1 MRQSA
6 KVLRLA
12 ALCGALLAATCAKA
26 QDSRPA
32 IRFVKNPEAAPEIH
46 VQTLDGKPLT
56 LASANGKVILL
67 NFWATWCGPCRME
80 IPGLIE
86 LQKQYKD
93 SLQIMS
99 LLVDVDDVDDAKK
112 FVADAELNYPVGV
125 ATNDVRLQYGGVSAL
140 PTVFVI
146 DTQGRIVQKH
156 VGLFDPRLYELETRA
171 LLNLAIPARVETFE
185 DTGEIFLKNAKNAT
199 ELPGVDLASLNPEQ
213 KIAALHALNANG
225 CTCGCTLTLAQCR
238 IYDSACATSKAR
250 GDADCCAMFRR
261 KLQRITWNRSRLL
274 HRRTNRQTVHP
285 VNRRSKATFRFSQVN
300 VDRRDS
306 GMSRRLGTLWPLHGA
321 HRKTNLLR
329 SFGLVFQR
337 MAFSPAGADRGN
349 HLRLQFCASLRG
361 TEQGRGAIFVAS
373 VRGRLRFWNESA

>member
-1 MRQSA
+1 MAWALCSPSSVLFQTLNARRSRS
-6 KVLRLA
+6 VLRLVV
-12 ALCGALLAATCAKA
+12 LCGSAFLAATCVKA
-26 QDSRPA
+26 QDSRAA

-125 ATNDVRLQYGGVSAL
+125 ATNDVRIQYGGVSAL

-171 LLNLAIPARVETFE
+171 LLNLAIPVKVETFE
-185 DTGEIFLKNAKNAT
+185 DTGEIFLRNAKNAT

-213 KIAALHALNANG
+213 KMAALHALNANG

-250 GDADCCAMFRR
+250 ADKIVSDVSAKKSLNYVQPLPSGAPEDKSPDA
-261 KLQRITWNRSRLL
+261 
-274 HRRTNRQTVHP
+274 
-285 VNRRSKATFRFSQVN
+285 
-300 VDRRDS
+300 
-306 GMSRRLGTLWPLHGA
+306 
-321 HRKTNLLR
+321 
-329 SFGLVFQR
+329 
-337 MAFSPAGADRGN
+337 SPGKSP
-349 HLRLQFCASLRG
+349 Q
-361 TEQGRGAIFVAS
+361 
-373 VRGRLRFWNESA
+373 

>member
-1 MRQSA
+1 MSA
-6 KVLRLA
+6 RPRLGMACALCSPKSVLFQMSNRLRSGRALRLL
-12 ALCGALLAATCAKA
+12 ALCGALLAATCVKA
-26 QDSRPA
+26 QDSRPV
-32 IRFVKNPEAAPEIH
+32 IRFVKSPEAAPEIH

-99 LLVDVDDVDDAKK
+99 LLVDVDDVDDARK
-112 FVADAELNYPVGV
+112 FVADAELNYPVAV

-171 LLNLAIPARVETFE
+171 LLNLTIPVRVETFE

-199 ELPGVDLASLNPEQ
+199 ELPGVDLAALNADQ
-213 KIAALHALNANG
+213 KMAALHALNASG

-250 GDADCCAMFRR
+250 AEQIVSDVSAKKPSNYVQPPPRSAPAD
-261 KLQRITWNRSRLL
+261 KSPNTS
-274 HRRTNRQTVHP
+274 P
-285 VNRRSKATFRFSQVN
+285 
-300 VDRRDS
+300 
-306 GMSRRLGTLWPLHGA
+306 GT
-321 HRKTNLLR
+321 
-329 SFGLVFQR
+329 
-337 MAFSPAGADRGN
+337 SP
-349 HLRLQFCASLRG
+349 Q
-361 TEQGRGAIFVAS
+361 
-373 VRGRLRFWNESA
+373 

>member
-1 MRQSA
+1 MLFQTLNALRSRS
-6 KVLRLA
+6 VLRLV
-12 ALCGALLAATCAKA
+12 ALCGGAFLAATCVKA
-26 QDSRPA
+26 QDSRA
-32 IRFVKNPEAAPEIH
+32 TIRFVKNPEAAPEIH

-56 LASANGKVILL
+56 LASATGKVILL

-93 SLQIMS
+93 SVQIIS

-125 ATNDVRLQYGGVSAL
+125 ATNDVRIQYGGVSAL

-171 LLNLAIPARVETFE
+171 LLNLAIPVKVETFE
-185 DTGEIFLKNAKNAT
+185 DTGEIFLRNAKNAT
-199 ELPGVDLASLNPEQ
+199 ELPGVDLASLNPAQ
-213 KIAALHALNANG
+213 KMAALHALNANG

-250 GDADCCAMFRR
+250 ADKIVSDVSA
-261 KLQRITWNRSRLL
+261 K
-274 HRRTNRQTVHP
+274 
-285 VNRRSKATFRFSQVN
+285 K
-300 VDRRDS
+300 
-306 GMSRRLGTLWPLHGA
+306 PLNYVQPLPGGA
-321 HRKTNLLR
+321 PEDK
-329 SFGLVFQR
+329 
-337 MAFSPAGADRGN
+337 SPDISPGKSP
-349 HLRLQFCASLRG
+349 Q
-361 TEQGRGAIFVAS
+361 
-373 VRGRLRFWNESA
+373 

>member
-6 KVLRLA
+6 KVFRLA
-12 ALCGALLAATCAKA
+12 ALCGALLAATCVKA

-56 LASANGKVILL
+56 LAGATGKVILL

-171 LLNLAIPARVETFE
+171 LLNLAIPARIETFE

-213 KIAALHALNANG
+213 KMAALHALNANG

-250 GDADCCAMFRR
+250 AERIVSDVSAKKPSNYVQPLPSGAPAD
-261 KLQRITWNRSRLL
+261 Q
-274 HRRTNRQTVHP
+274 
-285 VNRRSKATFRFSQVN
+285 
-300 VDRRDS
+300 
-306 GMSRRLGTLWPLHGA
+306 
-321 HRKTNLLR
+321 
-329 SFGLVFQR
+329 
-337 MAFSPAGADRGN
+337 SPNSSPGKSP
-349 HLRLQFCASLRG
+349 Q
-361 TEQGRGAIFVAS
+361 
-373 VRGRLRFWNESA
+373 

>member
-1 MRQSA
+1 MAGALCSPTSGLFPMLNRLPWGRI
-6 KVLRLA
+6 LRLV
-12 ALCGALLAATCAKA
+12 ALCSGAFFAASCVKA

-46 VQTLDGKPLT
+46 VQTLEGKPLT

-112 FVADAELNYPVGV
+112 FVTDAELNYPVAV
-125 ATNDVRLQYGGVSAL
+125 ASNDVRLQYGGVSAL

-171 LLNLAIPARVETFE
+171 LLNLAIPVRVETFE
-185 DTGEIFLKNAKNAT
+185 DTGEIFLKNAKNAM
-199 ELPGVDLASLNPEQ
+199 ELPGVDLASLNAEQ
-213 KIAALHALNANG
+213 KMAALHALNANG

-250 GDADCCAMFRR
+250 AEQIVSD
-261 KLQRITWNRSRLL
+261 
-274 HRRTNRQTVHP
+274 V
-285 VNRRSKATFRFSQVN
+285 
-300 VDRRDS
+300 
-306 GMSRRLGTLWPLHGA
+306 LGKKPSNYVQPLPGGA
-321 HRKTNLLR
+321 
-329 SFGLVFQR
+329 
-337 MAFSPAGADRGN
+337 PADRSPNPSSGKSP
-349 HLRLQFCASLRG
+349 Q
-361 TEQGRGAIFVAS
+361 
-373 VRGRLRFWNESA
+373 

>member
-1 MRQSA
+1 
-6 KVLRLA
+6 
-12 ALCGALLAATCAKA
+12 
-26 QDSRPA
+26 
-32 IRFVKNPEAAPEIH
+32 
-46 VQTLDGKPLT
+46 
-56 LASANGKVILL
+56 VILV

-125 ATNDVRLQYGGVSAL
+125 ATNDVRIQYGGVTAL

-171 LLNLAIPARVETFE
+171 LLNLAIPAKVETFE

-199 ELPGVDLASLNPEQ
+199 ELPGVDLSALNPEQ
-213 KIAALHALNANG
+213 KMAALHALNANG

-238 IYDSACATSKAR
+238 IYDSACATSKVRADQIVSDVSGKKPSNFVQPLP
-250 GDADCCAMFRR
+250 GDAPKD
-261 KLQRITWNRSRLL
+261 K
-274 HRRTNRQTVHP
+274 
-285 VNRRSKATFRFSQVN
+285 
-300 VDRRDS
+300 
-306 GMSRRLGTLWPLHGA
+306 
-321 HRKTNLLR
+321 
-329 SFGLVFQR
+329 
-337 MAFSPAGADRGN
+337 SPDTSPGK
-349 HLRLQFCASLRG
+349 SPP
-361 TEQGRGAIFVAS
+361 
-373 VRGRLRFWNESA
+373 

>member
-1 MRQSA
+1 MSA
-6 KVLRLA
+6 RPRLGMA
-12 ALCGALLAATCAKA
+12 CALCSPNSVFFPMSDRLRSARVVRLVALCGGALLAATCVKA
-26 QDSRPA
+26 QDARSE
-32 IRFVKNPEAAPEIH
+32 IRFVKSPEAAPEIH

-99 LLVDVDDVDDAKK
+99 LLVDVDDVDDARK
-112 FVADAELNYPVGV
+112 FVADAELNYPVAV
-125 ATNDVRLQYGGVSAL
+125 ATNDVRIEYGGVSAL

-171 LLNLAIPARVETFE
+171 LLNLAVPVRVETFE

-199 ELPGVDLASLNPEQ
+199 ELPGVDLAALNAEQ
-213 KIAALHALNANG
+213 KMAALHALNANG

-250 GDADCCAMFRR
+250 AAQIVSEVSAKKPSNYVPPLPNSAPAD
-261 KLQRITWNRSRLL
+261 KSPNSS
-274 HRRTNRQTVHP
+274 P
-285 VNRRSKATFRFSQVN
+285 
-300 VDRRDS
+300 
-306 GMSRRLGTLWPLHGA
+306 GT
-321 HRKTNLLR
+321 
-329 SFGLVFQR
+329 
-337 MAFSPAGADRGN
+337 SP
-349 HLRLQFCASLRG
+349 Q
-361 TEQGRGAIFVAS
+361 
-373 VRGRLRFWNESA
+373 

>member
-1 MRQSA
+1 MCNRLRSA
-6 KVLRLA
+6 RTLRLV
-12 ALCGALLAATCAKA
+12 ALCGGAVLAATCLKA
-26 QDSRPA
+26 QDARPV
-32 IRFVKNPEAAPEIH
+32 IRFVKSPEAAPEIH

-93 SLQIMS
+93 RLQIMS
-99 LLVDVDDVDDAKK
+99 LLVDVDDVDDARK
-112 FVADAELNYPVGV
+112 FVADAELNYPVAV
-125 ATNDVRLQYGGVSAL
+125 ATNDVRVQYGGVSAL

-171 LLNLAIPARVETFE
+171 LLNLAIPVRVETFE

-199 ELPGVDLASLNPEQ
+199 ELPGVDLAALNAAQ
-213 KIAALHALNANG
+213 KMAVLHALNASG

-250 GDADCCAMFRR
+250 AEEIVAEVSAKKTSNYVPPRPSSAPAE
-261 KLQRITWNRSRLL
+261 QPPNS
-274 HRRTNRQTVHP
+274 P
-285 VNRRSKATFRFSQVN
+285 P
-300 VDRRDS
+300 
-306 GMSRRLGTLWPLHGA
+306 GT
-321 HRKTNLLR
+321 
-329 SFGLVFQR
+329 
-337 MAFSPAGADRGN
+337 SP
-349 HLRLQFCASLRG
+349 Q
-361 TEQGRGAIFVAS
+361 
-373 VRGRLRFWNESA
+373 

>member
-1 MRQSA
+1 MRL
-6 KVLRLA
+6 VV
-12 ALCGALLAATCAKA
+12 LCGSAFLAATCVKA
-26 QDSRPA
+26 QDSRAA

-125 ATNDVRLQYGGVSAL
+125 ATNDVRIQYGGVSAL

-171 LLNLAIPARVETFE
+171 LLNLAIPVKIETFE
-185 DTGEIFLKNAKNAT
+185 DTGEIFLRNAKNAT

-213 KIAALHALNANG
+213 KMAALHALNANG

-250 GDADCCAMFRR
+250 ADKIVSDVSA
-261 KLQRITWNRSRLL
+261 KKSSNYVQPL
-274 HRRTNRQTVHP
+274 P
-285 VNRRSKATFRFSQVN
+285 
-300 VDRRDS
+300 S
-306 GMSRRLGTLWPLHGA
+306 GASEE
-321 HRKTNLLR
+321 K
-329 SFGLVFQR
+329 
-337 MAFSPAGADRGN
+337 SPDTSPGKSP
-349 HLRLQFCASLRG
+349 Q
-361 TEQGRGAIFVAS
+361 
-373 VRGRLRFWNESA
+373 

>member
-1 MRQSA
+1 MA
-6 KVLRLA
+6 F
-12 ALCGALLAATCAKA
+12 CGAAFLVATCVKA
-26 QDSRPA
+26 QDSRPVL
-32 IRFVKNPEAAPEIH
+32 RFVKNPEAAPEIH

-80 IPGLIE
+80 IPGLID

-112 FVADAELNYPVGV
+112 FVADAALNYPVGV
-125 ATNDVRLQYGGVSAL
+125 ATNDVRIQYGGVTAL

-171 LLNLAIPARVETFE
+171 LLNLAIPVKVETFE

-199 ELPGVDLASLNPEQ
+199 ELPGVDLSALNPEQ
-213 KIAALHALNANG
+213 KMAALHALNANG

-250 GDADCCAMFRR
+250 ADQIVSDVSA
-261 KLQRITWNRSRLL
+261 KKPS
-274 HRRTNRQTVHP
+274 
-285 VNRRSKATFRFSQVN
+285 TFVQ
-300 VDRRDS
+300 
-306 GMSRRLGTLWPLHGA
+306 PLPGGA
-321 HRKTNLLR
+321 PEDK
-329 SFGLVFQR
+329 
-337 MAFSPAGADRGN
+337 SPAPSPGK
-349 HLRLQFCASLRG
+349 SPP
-361 TEQGRGAIFVAS
+361 
-373 VRGRLRFWNESA
+373 